1 MVLPEPRQM
10 EESRMN
16 RTLNRFRFRR
26 AALAAVGMWLLAA
39 IMVQAAVLPAA
50 KPETVGL
57 SPERLERLSR
67 VMREDVD
74 NGKTA
79 GLVALI
85 YRNGKVA
92 YLESFGKLDLA
103 AGAPMP
109 VNGIFRIASQTKA
122 VTTTAV
128 MILMEEGRI
137 LLDDPVAKYI
147 PEFAGARVAVAASD
161 KGSHGYETVPVNRP
175 ITIRDLLTH
184 TAGISYGDGP
194 AAEAYTAAGIRGW
207 FLADKPVPIGD
218 VVKKLATLPFDSQPG
233 EKWVYGYN
241 TDILGYLVERVSGM
255 SLADFFAKRI
265 TGPLGMKDTFFFLPE
280 DRLSRFASVY
290 GLDDKGA
297 LGLVEDARDNFYVKG
312 PRMCTA
318 GGAGLLSTA
327 EDYASFLVMLLN
339 GGELGGVRVL
349 SPKTV
354 DLMTADHAGALYGL
368 SAFGLGFRVT
378 DRLGR
383 DGQLG
388 STGAFGWGGA
398 YHTTYW
404 VDPAEKLVG
413 VLMTQLLPATGSD
426 LHGKFKNL
434 VYQSVVSSYARR

>member
-1 MVLPEPRQM
+1 M

-16 RTLNRFRFRR
+16 RKLNPVRFRR
-26 AALAAVGMWLLAA
+26 AALAAACLWLLAA
-39 IMVQAAVLPAA
+39 IMVQAASLPAA
-50 KPETVGL
+50 KPASVGL

-67 VMREDVD
+67 VMQEAVD
-74 NGKTA
+74 GGKTA
-79 GLVALI
+79 GLVALVS
-85 YRNGKVA
+85 RNGQIA
-92 YLESFGKLDLA
+92 YLKSFGKLDLA
-103 AGAPMP
+103 GGAPMP
-109 VNGIFRIASQTKA
+109 TKGIFRIASQTKA

-147 PEFAGARVAVAASD
+147 PEFAASRVAVPAPD
-161 KGSHGYETVPVNRP
+161 KGAAGYSTVPAKRP

-194 AAEAYTAAGIRGW
+194 AKDEYLAAGIHGW
-207 FLADKPVPIGD
+207 FLADKPVPIGE
-218 VVKKLATLPFDSQPG
+218 VIKKLATLPFDSQPG
-233 EKWVYGYN
+233 EKYVYGYN

-265 TGPLGMKDTFFFLPE
+265 TGPLGMTDTFFFLPE
-280 DRLSRFASVY
+280 DRLDRFASVY
-290 GLDDKGA
+290 GVDDKGG
-297 LGLVEDARDNFYVKG
+297 LKLVEDARDNFYVKG
-312 PRMCTA
+312 PRMCYA

-339 GGELGGVRVL
+339 GGELAGARVL

-354 DLMTADHAGALYGL
+354 ELMTADHTGALYGTGPY
-368 SAFGLGFRVT
+368 GLGFWVT

-388 STGAFGWGGA
+388 SPGAFGWGGA

-426 LHGKFKNL
+426 LHGKFRNL
-434 VYQSVVSSYARR
+434 VYQSIVSSYERR

>member
-1 MVLPEPRQM
+1 MKT
-10 EESRMN
+10 
-16 RTLNRFRFRR
+16 TLRSVRFRR
-26 AALAAVGMWLLAA
+26 PALAAVGLWLLAVA
-39 IMVQAAVLPAA
+39 LAQAASLPAA
-50 KPETVGL
+50 KPAPVGL
-57 SPERLERLSR
+57 SFERLERLTR
-67 VMREDVD
+67 VMQEAVD

-79 GLVALI
+79 GLVALVS
-85 YRNGKVA
+85 RNGQIA
-92 YLESFGKLDLA
+92 YLKSFGKLDLA
-103 AGAPMP
+103 SGAPMP
-109 VNGIFRIASQTKA
+109 TNGIFRIASQTKA

-137 LLDDPVAKYI
+137 LLDDPVSRYI
-147 PEFAGARVAVAASD
+147 PEFAGARVAVTAPD
-161 KGSHGYETVPVNRP
+161 KGAAGYSTVPVKRP

-194 AAEAYTAAGIRGW
+194 AKDEYAAAGIRGW

-218 VVKKLATLPFDSQPG
+218 VVKKLASLPFDAQPG

-241 TDILGYLVERVSGM
+241 TDILGYLVECVSGM

-290 GLDDKGA
+290 GVDDKGG
-297 LGLVEDARDNFYVKG
+297 LKLVEDARDNFYVKG
-312 PRMCTA
+312 PRMCYA

-339 GGELGGVRVL
+339 GGELSGTRVIG
-349 SPKTV
+349 PKSV
-354 DLMTADHAGALYGL
+354 DLMTADHDGALYGL
-368 SAFGLGFRVT
+368 QAYGLGFWVT

-388 STGAFGWGGA
+388 TAGAFGWGGA

-404 VDPAEKLVG
+404 VDPAEKIVG

-426 LHGKFKNL
+426 LHGKFRNL
-434 VYQSVVSSYARR
+434 VYQSIVTSYERR